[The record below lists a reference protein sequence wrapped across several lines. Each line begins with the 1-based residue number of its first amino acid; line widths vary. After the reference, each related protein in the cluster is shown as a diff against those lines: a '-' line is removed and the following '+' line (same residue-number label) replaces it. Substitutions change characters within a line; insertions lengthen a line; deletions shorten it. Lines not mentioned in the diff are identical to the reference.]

1 MSNHIA
7 YSSRLSNA
15 LLSMALIIAA
25 AYLLQDL
32 LILLSF
38 ALVLSL
44 LLLPASKL
52 MEAKGFPRALAIF
65 IAILLTFAL
74 ISTLLFVAGV
84 QIMEFSSEFPL
95 FAKKAEKW
103 ISSLQSF
110 ISANFNI
117 SRRKQML
124 ELSNELMDLLK
135 NSGVIISTTFSTALH
150 AITAMILVPVFTFF
164 FLFYR
169 DFFESFLQ
177 KVFPK
182 TEAQVLTKV
191 MEKTGSVVQGYLVG
205 LLVVMLIVGV
215 LNSVGFWW
223 IGVEYP
229 VFFGFLTGI
238 LLLIPYIG
246 IWIGALLPIL
256 LSLVTLS
263 PSHALAVV
271 AWVAAAQFIE
281 ANFITPLVV
290 GSKVSMNPMVAMLA
304 LLCGELLW
312 GIPGLILALP
322 LTAVMKV
329 IFDSV
334 PTLEPYGFLLGEA
347 PARTTKSTKET
358 EAP

>member
-1 MSNHIA
+1 MINNTT
-7 YSSRLSNA
+7 YSARLSGS
-15 LLSMALIIAA
+15 LISMALLIAA

-38 ALVLSL
+38 ALVLAL
-44 LLLPASKL
+44 LLLPASKW
-52 MEAKGFPRALAIF
+52 MESKGLPRALAIF
-65 IAILLTFAL
+65 VAIVLTFAL
-74 ISTLLFVAGV
+74 ISSLLFVAGL
-84 QIMEFSSEFPL
+84 QIMEFSSELPL
-95 FAKKAEKW
+95 FAKKSEKW
-103 ISSLQSF
+103 VSSLQSF
-110 ISANFNI
+110 ISSNFNI

-124 ELSNELMDLLK
+124 ELSNELMSLLK

-150 AITAMILVPVFTFF
+150 AITALILVPVFTFF

-169 DFFESFLQ
+169 DFFEQFLQ

-182 TEAQVLTKV
+182 TEGQVLTKV

-215 LNSVGFWW
+215 LNSIGFWW

-229 VFFGFLTGI
+229 VFFGFLTGV

-246 IWIGALLPIL
+246 IWMGALLPIL
-256 LSLVTLS
+256 LSLITLS

-329 IFDSV
+329 IFDSI
-334 PTLEPYGFLLGEA
+334 PSLEPYGFLLGEA
-347 PARTTKSTKET
+347 PERTKET
-358 EAP
+358 KAP

>member
-1 MSNHIA
+1 
-7 YSSRLSNA
+7 
-15 LLSMALIIAA
+15 
-25 AYLLQDL
+25 
-32 LILLSF
+32 
-38 ALVLSL
+38 
-44 LLLPASKL
+44 
-52 MEAKGFPRALAIF
+52 
-65 IAILLTFAL
+65 
-74 ISTLLFVAGV
+74 
-84 QIMEFSSEFPL
+84 
-95 FAKKAEKW
+95 
-103 ISSLQSF
+103 
-110 ISANFNI
+110 
-117 SRRKQML
+117 ML
-124 ELSNELMDLLK
+124 ELSNELMALLK
-135 NSGVIISTTFSTALH
+135 NSGVIIGTTFSTALH
-150 AITAMILVPVFTFF
+150 AITALILVPVFTFF

-182 TEAQVLTKV
+182 TEAEVLTKV
-191 MEKTGSVVQGYLVG
+191 IEKTGSVVQGYLVG

-347 PARTTKSTKET
+347 PSRAKET
-358 EAP
+358 KAP

>member
-1 MSNHIA
+1 MSNNLA
-7 YSSRLSNA
+7 YSARLSST
-15 LLSMALIIAA
+15 LLSMALIIAT

-38 ALVLSL
+38 ALVFSL
-44 LLLPASKL
+44 LLLPASKF
-52 MEAKGFPRALAIF
+52 MEAKGLPRSLAIS
-65 IAILLTFAL
+65 IAILLSFAL
-74 ISTLLFVAGV
+74 ISALLVIAV
-84 QIMEFSSEFPL
+84 TQIMEFSSELPL
-95 FAKKAEKW
+95 FTKKAEKW
-103 ISSLQSF
+103 ISSFQSF

-117 SRRKQML
+117 SRRKQMV
-124 ELSNELMDLLK
+124 EFSNELMALLK

-150 AITAMILVPVFTFF
+150 TITALILVPVFTFF

-182 TEAQVLTKV
+182 TEGEVLTKV
-191 MEKTGSVVQGYLVG
+191 MEKTATVVQSYLVG
-205 LLVVMLIVGV
+205 LLVVMLIVAV
-215 LNSVGFWW
+215 VNSIGFWW

-229 VFFGFLTGI
+229 IFFGFLTGV

-246 IWIGALLPIL
+246 IWMGALLPIL

-271 AWVAAAQFIE
+271 AWVAVAQFIE

-290 GSKVSMNPMVAMLA
+290 GSKVSMNPMIAMLA

-329 IFDSV
+329 IFDSI
-334 PTLEPYGFLLGEA
+334 PSLEPYGFLLGEA
-347 PARTTKSTKET
+347 PERTKVTK
-358 EAP
+358 AP

>member
-1 MSNHIA
+1 
-7 YSSRLSNA
+7 
-15 LLSMALIIAA
+15 MALIIAA

-44 LLLPASKL
+44 LLLPVSKYL
-52 MEAKGFPRALAIF
+52 EVKGLPRSLAIG
-65 IAILLTFAL
+65 IAILLSFTIISVLL
-74 ISTLLFVAGV
+74 IIAVT
-84 QIMEFSSEFPL
+84 QIMEFSSELPL
-95 FAKKAEKW
+95 FTKKAEKW
-103 ISSLQSF
+103 ISNFQSF

-124 ELSNELMDLLK
+124 EFSNELMGLLK
-135 NSGVIISTTFSTALH
+135 NSGVIISTTFSTAIH
-150 AITAMILVPVFTFF
+150 AITALILVPVFTFF

-169 DFFESFLQ
+169 DFFGSFLQ
-177 KVFPK
+177 KVFPQ
-182 TEAQVLTKV
+182 TEGEVLTKV

-215 LNSVGFWW
+215 LNSIGFWW

-229 VFFGFLTGI
+229 LFFGFLTGV

-246 IWIGALLPIL
+246 IWMGALLPIL

-263 PSHALAVV
+263 PSHALAVM

-329 IFDSV
+329 IFDSI
-334 PTLEPYGFLLGEA
+334 PSLEPYGFLLGEA
-347 PARTTKSTKET
+347 PERTTKTK
-358 EAP
+358 AP

>member
-1 MSNHIA
+1 MSNNTS
-7 YSSRLSNA
+7 YSTRLSGS
-15 LLSMALIIAA
+15 LVSMALLIAA

-38 ALVLSL
+38 ALVLAL
-44 LLLPASKL
+44 LLLPASKW
-52 MEAKGFPRALAIF
+52 MESKGLPRALAIF
-65 IAILLTFAL
+65 VAIVLTFAL
-74 ISTLLFVAGV
+74 ISSLLFVAGL
-84 QIMEFSSEFPL
+84 QIMEFSSELPL
-95 FAKKAEKW
+95 FAKKTEKW
-103 ISSLQSF
+103 VSSLQSF
-110 ISANFNI
+110 ISSNFNI

-124 ELSNELMDLLK
+124 ELSNELMALLK
-135 NSGVIISTTFSTALH
+135 NSGVIISTTFSTAVH
-150 AITAMILVPVFTFF
+150 AITALILVPVFTFF

-169 DFFESFLQ
+169 DFFEQFLQ

-182 TEAQVLTKV
+182 TEGQVLTKV

-205 LLVVMLIVGV
+205 LLVVMLIVAV
-215 LNSVGFWW
+215 LNSIGFWW

-229 VFFGFLTGI
+229 VFFGFLTGV

-246 IWIGALLPIL
+246 IWMGALFPIL
-256 LSLVTLS
+256 LSLITLS

-329 IFDSV
+329 IFDSI
-334 PTLEPYGFLLGEA
+334 PSLEPYGFLLGEA
-347 PARTTKSTKET
+347 PERTKET
-358 EAP
+358 KAP

>member
-1 MSNHIA
+1 MSNNTA
-7 YSSRLSNA
+7 YSSRLSSA

-25 AYLLQDL
+25 AYVLQDL

-44 LLLPASKL
+44 LLWPASKF

-74 ISTLLFVAGV
+74 ISSLLFVAGM
-84 QIMEFSSEFPL
+84 QIMEFSSELPL

-124 ELSNELMDLLK
+124 ELSNELMALLK

-150 AITAMILVPVFTFF
+150 AITALILVPVFTFF

-182 TEAQVLTKV
+182 TEGQVLTKV
-191 MEKTGSVVQGYLVG
+191 MEKQ
-205 LLVVMLIVGV
+205 
-215 LNSVGFWW
+215 
-223 IGVEYP
+223 
-229 VFFGFLTGI
+229 
-238 LLLIPYIG
+238 
-246 IWIGALLPIL
+246 AL
-256 LSLVTLS
+256 
-263 PSHALAVV
+263 
-271 AWVAAAQFIE
+271 W
-281 ANFITPLVV
+281 
-290 GSKVSMNPMVAMLA
+290 SKD
-304 LLCGELLW
+304 
-312 GIPGLILALP
+312 I
-322 LTAVMKV
+322 
-329 IFDSV
+329 
-334 PTLEPYGFLLGEA
+334 
-347 PARTTKSTKET
+347 
-358 EAP
+358 

>member
-1 MSNHIA
+1 MSNNLA
-7 YSSRLSNA
+7 YSARLSST
-15 LLSMALIIAA
+15 LLSMALIIAT

-38 ALVLSL
+38 ALVFSL
-44 LLLPASKL
+44 LLLPASKF
-52 MEAKGFPRALAIF
+52 MEAKGLPRSLAIS
-65 IAILLTFAL
+65 IAILLSFAL
-74 ISTLLFVAGV
+74 ISALLVIAV
-84 QIMEFSSEFPL
+84 TQIMEFSSELPL
-95 FAKKAEKW
+95 FTKKAEKW
-103 ISSLQSF
+103 ISSFQSF

-117 SRRKQML
+117 SRRKQMV
-124 ELSNELMDLLK
+124 EFSNELMALLK

-150 AITAMILVPVFTFF
+150 TITALILVPVFTFF

-182 TEAQVLTKV
+182 TEGQVLTKV
-191 MEKTGSVVQGYLVG
+191 MEKTATVVQSYLVG
-205 LLVVMLIVGV
+205 LLVVMLIVAV
-215 LNSVGFWW
+215 VNSIGFWW

-229 VFFGFLTGI
+229 IFFGFLTGV

-246 IWIGALLPIL
+246 IWMGAIWPLL

-271 AWVAAAQFIE
+271 AWVAVAQFIE

-290 GSKVSMNPMVAMLA
+290 GSKVSMNPMIAMLA

-329 IFDSV
+329 IFDSI
-334 PTLEPYGFLLGEA
+334 PSLEPYGFLLGEA
-347 PARTTKSTKET
+347 PERTKVTK
-358 EAP
+358 AP

>member
-1 MSNHIA
+1 MSNNTS
-7 YSSRLSNA
+7 YSTRLSGSLISLA
-15 LLSMALIIAA
+15 LLIAA

-38 ALVLSL
+38 ALVLAL
-44 LLLPASKL
+44 LLLPASKW
-52 MEAKGFPRALAIF
+52 MEFKGLPRALAIF
-65 IAILLTFAL
+65 VAIVLTFAL
-74 ISTLLFVAGV
+74 ISSLLFVAGL
-84 QIMEFSSEFPL
+84 QIMEFSSELPL
-95 FAKKAEKW
+95 FAKKTEKW
-103 ISSLQSF
+103 VSSLQSF
-110 ISANFNI
+110 ISSNFNI

-124 ELSNELMDLLK
+124 ELSNELMALLK

-150 AITAMILVPVFTFF
+150 VITALILVPVFTFF

-169 DFFESFLQ
+169 DFFEQFLQ

-182 TEAQVLTKV
+182 TEGQVLTKV

-205 LLVVMLIVGV
+205 LLVVMLIVAV
-215 LNSVGFWW
+215 LNSIGFWW

-229 VFFGFLTGI
+229 VFFGFLTGV

-246 IWIGALLPIL
+246 IWMGALLPIL
-256 LSLVTLS
+256 LSLITLS

-329 IFDSV
+329 IFDSI
-334 PTLEPYGFLLGEA
+334 PSLEPYGFLLGEA
-347 PARTTKSTKET
+347 PERTKET
-358 EAP
+358 KVH

>member
-1 MSNHIA
+1 MSNNTA
-7 YSSRLSNA
+7 YSARLSGS

-32 LILLSF
+32 LILLCF
-38 ALVLSL
+38 ALVLAL
-44 LLLPASKL
+44 LLLPASNF
-52 MEAKGFPRALAIF
+52 MEAKGLPRSLAIF

-74 ISTLLFVAGV
+74 ISSLLFITGL
-84 QIMEFSSEFPL
+84 QIMEFSSELPL
-95 FAKKAEKW
+95 FAKKTEKW
-103 ISSLQSF
+103 VSSLQSF
-110 ISANFNI
+110 ISSNFNI

-124 ELSNELMDLLK
+124 EISNELMVLLK
-135 NSGVIISTTFSTALH
+135 NSGVIISTTFSTAIH
-150 AITAMILVPVFTFF
+150 VITALILVPVFTFF

-169 DFFESFLQ
+169 DFFESFL
-177 KVFPK
+177 KKIFPK
-182 TEAQVLTKV
+182 TEGQVLTKV

-215 LNSVGFWW
+215 VNSIGFWW

-329 IFDSV
+329 IFDSI
-334 PTLEPYGFLLGEA
+334 PSLEPYGFLLGEA
-347 PARTTKSTKET
+347 PARTKET
-358 EAP
+358 KAP

>member
-1 MSNHIA
+1 MSNNTS
-7 YSSRLSNA
+7 YSTRLSGS
-15 LLSMALIIAA
+15 LVSMALLIAA

-38 ALVLSL
+38 ALVLAL
-44 LLLPASKL
+44 LLLPASKW
-52 MEAKGFPRALAIF
+52 MESKGLPRALAIF
-65 IAILLTFAL
+65 VAIVLTFAL
-74 ISTLLFVAGV
+74 ISSLLFVAGL
-84 QIMEFSSEFPL
+84 QIMEFSSELPL
-95 FAKKAEKW
+95 FAKKTEKW
-103 ISSLQSF
+103 VSSLQSF
-110 ISANFNI
+110 ISSNFNI

-124 ELSNELMDLLK
+124 ELSNELMALLK

-150 AITAMILVPVFTFF
+150 AITALILVPVFTFF

-169 DFFESFLQ
+169 DFFEQFLQ

-182 TEAQVLTKV
+182 TEGQVLTKV

-205 LLVVMLIVGV
+205 LLVVMLIVAV
-215 LNSVGFWW
+215 LNSIGFWW

-229 VFFGFLTGI
+229 VFFGFLTGV

-246 IWIGALLPIL
+246 IWMGALFPIL
-256 LSLVTLS
+256 LSLITLS

-329 IFDSV
+329 IFDSI
-334 PTLEPYGFLLGEA
+334 PSLEPYGFLLGEA
-347 PARTTKSTKET
+347 PERTKET
-358 EAP
+358 KAP

>member
-1 MSNHIA
+1 MSNNTS
-7 YSSRLSNA
+7 YSTRLSGSLISLA
-15 LLSMALIIAA
+15 LLIAA

-38 ALVLSL
+38 ALVLAL
-44 LLLPASKL
+44 LLLPASKW
-52 MEAKGFPRALAIF
+52 MESKGLPRALAIF
-65 IAILLTFAL
+65 VAIVLTFAL
-74 ISTLLFVAGV
+74 ISSLLFVAGL
-84 QIMEFSSEFPL
+84 QIMEFSSELPL
-95 FAKKAEKW
+95 FAKKTEKW
-103 ISSLQSF
+103 VSSLQSF
-110 ISANFNI
+110 ISSNFNI

-124 ELSNELMDLLK
+124 ELSNELMALLK
-135 NSGVIISTTFSTALH
+135 NSGVIISTTFSTAVH
-150 AITAMILVPVFTFF
+150 AITALILVPVFTFF

-169 DFFESFLQ
+169 DFFEQFLQ

-182 TEAQVLTKV
+182 TEGQVLTKV

-205 LLVVMLIVGV
+205 LLVVMLIVAV
-215 LNSVGFWW
+215 LNSIGFWW

-229 VFFGFLTGI
+229 VFFGFLTGV

-246 IWIGALLPIL
+246 IWMGALFPIL
-256 LSLVTLS
+256 LSLITLS

-329 IFDSV
+329 IFDSI
-334 PTLEPYGFLLGEA
+334 PSLEPYGFLLGEA
-347 PARTTKSTKET
+347 PERTKET
-358 EAP
+358 KAP

>member
-1 MSNHIA
+1 
-7 YSSRLSNA
+7 
-15 LLSMALIIAA
+15 
-25 AYLLQDL
+25 
-32 LILLSF
+32 
-38 ALVLSL
+38 
-44 LLLPASKL
+44 
-52 MEAKGFPRALAIF
+52 
-65 IAILLTFAL
+65 
-74 ISTLLFVAGV
+74 
-84 QIMEFSSEFPL
+84 MEFSSELPL
-95 FAKKAEKW
+95 FAKKTEKW
-103 ISSLQSF
+103 VSSLQSF
-110 ISANFNI
+110 ISSNFNI

-124 ELSNELMDLLK
+124 ELSNELMALLK

-150 AITAMILVPVFTFF
+150 AITALILVPVFTFF

-169 DFFESFLQ
+169 DFFEQFLQ

-182 TEAQVLTKV
+182 TEGQVLTKV

-205 LLVVMLIVGV
+205 LLVVMLIVAV

-229 VFFGFLTGI
+229 VFFGFLTGV

-246 IWIGALLPIL
+246 IWMGALLPIL
-256 LSLVTLS
+256 LSLITLS

-329 IFDSV
+329 IFDSI
-334 PTLEPYGFLLGEA
+334 PSLEPYGFLLGEA
-347 PARTTKSTKET
+347 PERSKET
-358 EAP
+358 KAP

>member
-1 MSNHIA
+1 MSNNTS
-7 YSSRLSNA
+7 YSTRLSGS
-15 LLSMALIIAA
+15 LISMALLIAA

-38 ALVLSL
+38 ALVLAL
-44 LLLPASKL
+44 LLLPASKW
-52 MEAKGFPRALAIF
+52 MESKGLPRALANF
-65 IAILLTFAL
+65 VAIVLTFAL
-74 ISTLLFVAGV
+74 ISSLLFVAGL
-84 QIMEFSSEFPL
+84 QIMEFSSELPL
-95 FAKKAEKW
+95 FAKKTEKW
-103 ISSLQSF
+103 VSSLQSF
-110 ISANFNI
+110 ISSNFNI

-124 ELSNELMDLLK
+124 ELSNELMALLK

-150 AITAMILVPVFTFF
+150 VITALILVPVFTFF

-169 DFFESFLQ
+169 DFFEQFLQ

-182 TEAQVLTKV
+182 TEGQVLTKV

-205 LLVVMLIVGV
+205 LLVVMLIVAV
-215 LNSVGFWW
+215 LNSIGFWW

-229 VFFGFLTGI
+229 VFFGFLTGV

-246 IWIGALLPIL
+246 IWMGALLPIL
-256 LSLVTLS
+256 LSLITLS

-329 IFDSV
+329 IFDSI
-334 PTLEPYGFLLGEA
+334 PSLEPYGFLLGEA
-347 PARTTKSTKET
+347 PERTKET
-358 EAP
+358 KVP

>member
-1 MSNHIA
+1 MSNNTS
-7 YSSRLSNA
+7 YSTRLSGSLISLA
-15 LLSMALIIAA
+15 LLIAA

-38 ALVLSL
+38 ALVLAL
-44 LLLPASKL
+44 LLLPASKW
-52 MEAKGFPRALAIF
+52 MESKGLPRALAIF
-65 IAILLTFAL
+65 VAIVLTFAL
-74 ISTLLFVAGV
+74 ISSLLFVAGL
-84 QIMEFSSEFPL
+84 QIMEFSSELPL
-95 FAKKAEKW
+95 FAKKTEKW
-103 ISSLQSF
+103 VSSLQSF
-110 ISANFNI
+110 ISSNFNI

-124 ELSNELMDLLK
+124 ELSNELMALLK

-150 AITAMILVPVFTFF
+150 VITALILVPVFTFF

-169 DFFESFLQ
+169 DFFEQFLQ

-182 TEAQVLTKV
+182 TEGQVLTKV

-205 LLVVMLIVGV
+205 LLVVMLIVAV
-215 LNSVGFWW
+215 LNSIGFWW

-229 VFFGFLTGI
+229 VFFGFLTGV

-246 IWIGALLPIL
+246 IWMGALLPIL
-256 LSLVTLS
+256 LSLITLS

-329 IFDSV
+329 IFDSI
-334 PTLEPYGFLLGEA
+334 PSLEPYGFLLGEA
-347 PARTTKSTKET
+347 PERTKET
-358 EAP
+358 KVP

>member
-1 MSNHIA
+1 
-7 YSSRLSNA
+7 
-15 LLSMALIIAA
+15 
-25 AYLLQDL
+25 
-32 LILLSF
+32 
-38 ALVLSL
+38 
-44 LLLPASKL
+44 
-52 MEAKGFPRALAIF
+52 
-65 IAILLTFAL
+65 
-74 ISTLLFVAGV
+74 
-84 QIMEFSSEFPL
+84 
-95 FAKKAEKW
+95 
-103 ISSLQSF
+103 
-110 ISANFNI
+110 
-117 SRRKQML
+117 ML
-124 ELSNELMDLLK
+124 ELSNELMALLK

-150 AITAMILVPVFTFF
+150 VITALILVPVFTFF

-182 TEAQVLTKV
+182 TEGQVLTKV

-205 LLVVMLIVGV
+205 LIVVMGIVGV

-246 IWIGALLPIL
+246 IWMGALLPIL

-329 IFDSV
+329 IFDSI

-358 EAP
+358 KAP

>member
-1 MSNHIA
+1 MSNNLA
-7 YSSRLSNA
+7 YSARLSST
-15 LLSMALIIAA
+15 LLSMALIVAT
-25 AYLLQDL
+25 AYILQDL

-44 LLLPASKL
+44 LLLPVSKF
-52 MEAKGFPRALAIF
+52 MEGKGLPRSLAIS
-65 IAILLTFAL
+65 IAILLSFAL
-74 ISTLLFVAGV
+74 ISALLVIAV
-84 QIMEFSSEFPL
+84 TQIMEFSSELPL
-95 FAKKAEKW
+95 FTKKAEKW
-103 ISSLQSF
+103 ISSFQTF

-117 SRRKQML
+117 SRRKQMV
-124 ELSNELMDLLK
+124 EFSNELMALLK

-150 AITAMILVPVFTFF
+150 TITVVILVPVFTFF

-182 TEAQVLTKV
+182 TEVEVLTQV
-191 MEKTGSVVQGYLVG
+191 MEKTATVVQSYLVG
-205 LLVVMLIVGV
+205 LLVVMLIVAV
-215 LNSVGFWW
+215 VNSIGFWW

-229 VFFGFLTGI
+229 IFFGFLTGV
-238 LLLIPYIG
+238 LLLVPYIG
-246 IWIGALLPIL
+246 IWMGALLPIL

-271 AWVAAAQFIE
+271 AWVAVVQFIE

-290 GSKVSMNPMVAMLA
+290 GSKVSMNPMIAMLA

-329 IFDSV
+329 IFDSI
-334 PTLEPYGFLLGEA
+334 PSLEPYGFLLGEA
-347 PARTTKSTKET
+347 PERTKVTK
-358 EAP
+358 AP

>member
-1 MSNHIA
+1 MSNNTT
-7 YSSRLSNA
+7 YSSRLSGSLLSIA
-15 LLSMALIIAA
+15 LLIAA

-44 LLLPASKL
+44 LLLPASNWL
-52 MEAKGFPRALAIF
+52 ESKGLPRALSIF
-65 IAILLTFAL
+65 IAILLPF
-74 ISTLLFVAGV
+74 SLLFSLILIAGM
-84 QIMEFSSEFPL
+84 QIMEFSSELPL
-95 FAKKAEKW
+95 FMKKAEKW

-124 ELSNELMDLLK
+124 ELSNELMGLFK

-150 AITAMILVPVFTFF
+150 AITALILVPVFTFF

-169 DFFESFLQ
+169 DFFEQFLQ

-182 TEAQVLTKV
+182 TEGQVLTKV

-215 LNSVGFWW
+215 LNSIGFWW

-229 VFFGFLTGI
+229 IFFGFLTGV

-246 IWIGALLPIL
+246 IWMGALLPIV
-256 LSLVTLS
+256 LSLITLS
-263 PSHALAVV
+263 PSHALAVM

-329 IFDSV
+329 IFDSI
-334 PTLEPYGFLLGEA
+334 PSLEPYGFLLGEA
-347 PARTTKSTKET
+347 PARSKET
-358 EAP
+358 KVP

>member
-1 MSNHIA
+1 
-7 YSSRLSNA
+7 
-15 LLSMALIIAA
+15 
-25 AYLLQDL
+25 
-32 LILLSF
+32 
-38 ALVLSL
+38 
-44 LLLPASKL
+44 
-52 MEAKGFPRALAIF
+52 
-65 IAILLTFAL
+65 
-74 ISTLLFVAGV
+74 
-84 QIMEFSSEFPL
+84 MEFSSELPL

-103 ISSLQSF
+103 VSSLQSF
-110 ISANFNI
+110 ISSNFNI

-124 ELSNELMDLLK
+124 ELSNELMALLK
-135 NSGVIISTTFSTALH
+135 NSGVIIGTTFSTAIH

-169 DFFESFLQ
+169 DFFESFL
-177 KVFPK
+177 KKIFPK
-182 TEAQVLTKV
+182 TEGQVLTKV
-191 MEKTGSVVQGYLVG
+191 IEKTGSVVQGYLVG

-215 LNSVGFWW
+215 VNSIGFWW
-223 IGVEYP
+223 IGVDYP
-229 VFFGFLTGI
+229 AFFGFLTGI

-329 IFDSV
+329 IFDSI
-334 PTLEPYGFLLGEA
+334 PSLEPYGFLLGEA
-347 PARTTKSTKET
+347 PARTKET
-358 EAP
+358 KAP

>member
-1 MSNHIA
+1 MSNNTS
-7 YSSRLSNA
+7 YSTRLSGSLISLA
-15 LLSMALIIAA
+15 LLIAA

-38 ALVLSL
+38 ALVLAL
-44 LLLPASKL
+44 LLLPASKW
-52 MEAKGFPRALAIF
+52 MESKGLPRALAIF
-65 IAILLTFAL
+65 VAIVLTFAL
-74 ISTLLFVAGV
+74 ISSLLFVAGL
-84 QIMEFSSEFPL
+84 QIMEFSSELPL
-95 FAKKAEKW
+95 FAKKTEKW
-103 ISSLQSF
+103 VSSLQSF
-110 ISANFNI
+110 ISSNFNI

-124 ELSNELMDLLK
+124 ELSNELMALLK

-150 AITAMILVPVFTFF
+150 VITALILVPVFTFF

-169 DFFESFLQ
+169 DFFEQFLQ

-182 TEAQVLTKV
+182 TEGQVLTKV

-215 LNSVGFWW
+215 LNSIGFWW

-229 VFFGFLTGI
+229 VFFGFLTGV

-246 IWIGALLPIL
+246 IWMGALFPIL
-256 LSLVTLS
+256 LSLITLS

-329 IFDSV
+329 IFDSI
-334 PTLEPYGFLLGEA
+334 PSLEPYGFLLGEA
-347 PARTTKSTKET
+347 PERTKET
-358 EAP
+358 KVP

>member
-1 MSNHIA
+1 MSNNTS
-7 YSSRLSNA
+7 YSTRLSGSLISLA
-15 LLSMALIIAA
+15 LLIAA

-38 ALVLSL
+38 ALVLAL
-44 LLLPASKL
+44 LLLPASKW
-52 MEAKGFPRALAIF
+52 MESKGLPRALAIF
-65 IAILLTFAL
+65 VAIVLTFAL
-74 ISTLLFVAGV
+74 ISSLLFVAGL
-84 QIMEFSSEFPL
+84 QIMEFSSELPL
-95 FAKKAEKW
+95 FAKKTEKW
-103 ISSLQSF
+103 VSSLQSF
-110 ISANFNI
+110 ISSNFNI

-124 ELSNELMDLLK
+124 ELSNELMALLK

-150 AITAMILVPVFTFF
+150 VITALILVPVFTFF

-169 DFFESFLQ
+169 DFFEQFLQ

-182 TEAQVLTKV
+182 TEGQVLTKV

-215 LNSVGFWW
+215 LNSIGFWW

-229 VFFGFLTGI
+229 VFFGFLTGV

-246 IWIGALLPIL
+246 IWMGALLPIL
-256 LSLVTLS
+256 LSLITLS

-329 IFDSV
+329 IFDSI
-334 PTLEPYGFLLGEA
+334 PSLEPYGFLLGEA
-347 PARTTKSTKET
+347 PERTKET
-358 EAP
+358 KVP

>member
-1 MSNHIA
+1 MSNNTS
-7 YSSRLSNA
+7 YSTRLSGSLISLA
-15 LLSMALIIAA
+15 LLIAA

-38 ALVLSL
+38 ALVLAL
-44 LLLPASKL
+44 LLLPASKW
-52 MEAKGFPRALAIF
+52 MESKGLPRALAIF
-65 IAILLTFAL
+65 VAIVLTFAL
-74 ISTLLFVAGV
+74 ISSLLFVAGL
-84 QIMEFSSEFPL
+84 QIMEFSSELPL
-95 FAKKAEKW
+95 FAKKTEKW
-103 ISSLQSF
+103 VSSLQSF
-110 ISANFNI
+110 ISSNFNI

-124 ELSNELMDLLK
+124 ELSNELMALLK

-150 AITAMILVPVFTFF
+150 VITALILVPVFTFF

-169 DFFESFLQ
+169 DFFEQFLQ

-182 TEAQVLTKV
+182 TEGQVLTKV
-191 MEKTGSVVQGYLVG
+191 MEKTGFVVQGYLVG
-205 LLVVMLIVGV
+205 LLVVMLIVAV
-215 LNSVGFWW
+215 LNSIGFWW

-229 VFFGFLTGI
+229 VFFGFLTGV

-246 IWIGALLPIL
+246 IWMGALLPIL
-256 LSLVTLS
+256 LSLITLS

-329 IFDSV
+329 IFDSI
-334 PTLEPYGFLLGEA
+334 PSLEPYGFLLGEA
-347 PARTTKSTKET
+347 PERTKET
-358 EAP
+358 KVP

>member
-1 MSNHIA
+1 MSNNLA
-7 YSSRLSNA
+7 YSARLSST
-15 LLSMALIIAA
+15 LLSMALIIAT

-38 ALVLSL
+38 ALVFSL
-44 LLLPASKL
+44 LLLPASKF
-52 MEAKGFPRALAIF
+52 MEAKGLPRSLAIS
-65 IAILLTFAL
+65 IAILLSFAL
-74 ISTLLFVAGV
+74 ISALLVIAV
-84 QIMEFSSEFPL
+84 TQIMEFSSELPL
-95 FAKKAEKW
+95 FTKKAEKW
-103 ISSLQSF
+103 ISSFQSF

-117 SRRKQML
+117 SRRKQMV
-124 ELSNELMDLLK
+124 EFSNELMALLK

-150 AITAMILVPVFTFF
+150 TITALILVPVFTFF

-182 TEAQVLTKV
+182 TEGEVLTKV
-191 MEKTGSVVQGYLVG
+191 MEKTATVVQSYLVG
-205 LLVVMLIVGV
+205 LLVVMLIVAV
-215 LNSVGFWW
+215 VNSIGFWW

-229 VFFGFLTGI
+229 IFFGFLTGV

-246 IWIGALLPIL
+246 IWMGALWPIL

-271 AWVAAAQFIE
+271 AWVAVAQFIE

-290 GSKVSMNPMVAMLA
+290 GSKVSMNPMIAMLA

-329 IFDSV
+329 IFDSI
-334 PTLEPYGFLLGEA
+334 PSLEPYGFLLGEA
-347 PARTTKSTKET
+347 PERTKVTK
-358 EAP
+358 AP

>member
-1 MSNHIA
+1 M
-7 YSSRLSNA
+7 
-15 LLSMALIIAA
+15 
-25 AYLLQDL
+25 
-32 LILLSF
+32 
-38 ALVLSL
+38 V
-44 LLLPASKL
+44 
-52 MEAKGFPRALAIF
+52 
-65 IAILLTFAL
+65 
-74 ISTLLFVAGV
+74 
-84 QIMEFSSEFPL
+84 EF
-95 FAKKAEKW
+95 
-103 ISSLQSF
+103 
-110 ISANFNI
+110 
-117 SRRKQML
+117 
-124 ELSNELMDLLK
+124 SNELMALLK

-150 AITAMILVPVFTFF
+150 TITALILVPVFTFF

-182 TEAQVLTKV
+182 TEGEVLTKV
-191 MEKTGSVVQGYLVG
+191 MEKTGSVVQSYLVG
-205 LLVVMLIVGV
+205 LLVVMLIVAV
-215 LNSVGFWW
+215 VNSIGFWW

-229 VFFGFLTGI
+229 LFFGFLTGI

-246 IWIGALLPIL
+246 IWMGAILPIL

-329 IFDSV
+329 IFDSI
-334 PTLEPYGFLLGEA
+334 PSLEPYGFLLGEA
-347 PARTTKSTKET
+347 PERVKTTKTK
-358 EAP
+358 AP

>member
-1 MSNHIA
+1 MSNNP
-7 YSSRLSNA
+7 SESPRLSGSLISLA
-15 LLSMALIIAA
+15 LLIAA

-38 ALVLSL
+38 ALVLAL
-44 LLLPASKL
+44 LLLPASKW
-52 MEAKGFPRALAIF
+52 MESKGLPRALAIF
-65 IAILLTFAL
+65 VAIVLTFAL
-74 ISTLLFVAGV
+74 ISSLLFVAGL
-84 QIMEFSSEFPL
+84 QIMEFSSELPL
-95 FAKKAEKW
+95 FAKKTEKW
-103 ISSLQSF
+103 VSSLQSF
-110 ISANFNI
+110 ISSNFNI

-124 ELSNELMDLLK
+124 ELSNELMALLK

-150 AITAMILVPVFTFF
+150 AITALILVPVFTFF

-169 DFFESFLQ
+169 DFFEQFLQ

-182 TEAQVLTKV
+182 TEGQVLTKV

-215 LNSVGFWW
+215 LNSIGFWW

-229 VFFGFLTGI
+229 VFFGFLTGV

-246 IWIGALLPIL
+246 IWMGALLPIL
-256 LSLVTLS
+256 LSLITLS

-271 AWVAAAQFIE
+271 AWVAAVQFIE

-329 IFDSV
+329 IFDSI
-334 PTLEPYGFLLGEA
+334 PSLEPYGFLLGEA
-347 PARTTKSTKET
+347 PERTKET
-358 EAP
+358 KVP

>member
-1 MSNHIA
+1 MSNNTS
-7 YSSRLSNA
+7 YSTRLSGSLISLA
-15 LLSMALIIAA
+15 LLIAA

-38 ALVLSL
+38 ALVLAL
-44 LLLPASKL
+44 LLLPASKW
-52 MEAKGFPRALAIF
+52 MESKGLPRALAIF
-65 IAILLTFAL
+65 VAIVLTFAL
-74 ISTLLFVAGV
+74 ISSLLFVAGL
-84 QIMEFSSEFPL
+84 QIMEFSSELPL
-95 FAKKAEKW
+95 FAKKTEKW
-103 ISSLQSF
+103 VSSLQSF
-110 ISANFNI
+110 ISSNFNI

-124 ELSNELMDLLK
+124 ELSNELMALLK

-150 AITAMILVPVFTFF
+150 VITALILVPVFTFF

-169 DFFESFLQ
+169 DFFEQFLQ
-177 KVFPK
+177 KLFPK
-182 TEAQVLTKV
+182 TEGQVLTKV

-215 LNSVGFWW
+215 LNSIGFWW
-223 IGVEYP
+223 IGVEYQ
-229 VFFGFLTGI
+229 VFFGFLTGV

-246 IWIGALLPIL
+246 IWMGALLPIL
-256 LSLVTLS
+256 LSLITLS

-329 IFDSV
+329 IFDSI
-334 PTLEPYGFLLGEA
+334 PSLEPYGFLLGEA
-347 PARTTKSTKET
+347 PERTKET
-358 EAP
+358 KVP

>member
-1 MSNHIA
+1 MSNNTS
-7 YSSRLSNA
+7 YSTRLSGS
-15 LLSMALIIAA
+15 LVSMALLIAA

-38 ALVLSL
+38 ALVLAL
-44 LLLPASKL
+44 LLLPASKW
-52 MEAKGFPRALAIF
+52 MEFKGLPRALAIF
-65 IAILLTFAL
+65 VAIVLTFAL
-74 ISTLLFVAGV
+74 ISSLLFVAGL
-84 QIMEFSSEFPL
+84 QIMEFSSELPL
-95 FAKKAEKW
+95 FAKKTEKW
-103 ISSLQSF
+103 VSSLQSF
-110 ISANFNI
+110 ISSNFNI

-124 ELSNELMDLLK
+124 ELSNELMALLK
-135 NSGVIISTTFSTALH
+135 NSGVIISTTFSTAVH
-150 AITAMILVPVFTFF
+150 AITALILVPVFTFF

-169 DFFESFLQ
+169 DFFEQFLQ

-182 TEAQVLTKV
+182 TEGQVLTKV

-205 LLVVMLIVGV
+205 LLVVMLIVAV
-215 LNSVGFWW
+215 LNSIGFWW

-229 VFFGFLTGI
+229 VFFGFLTGV

-246 IWIGALLPIL
+246 IWMGALFPIL
-256 LSLVTLS
+256 LSLITLS

-329 IFDSV
+329 IFDSI
-334 PTLEPYGFLLGEA
+334 PSLEPYGFLLGEA
-347 PARTTKSTKET
+347 PERTKET
-358 EAP
+358 KAP

>member
-1 MSNHIA
+1 MSNNTA
-7 YSSRLSNA
+7 YSARLSGT
-15 LLSMALIIAA
+15 LLSIALIIAA

-38 ALVLSL
+38 ALVLAL
-44 LLLPASKL
+44 LLLPASKF
-52 MEAKGFPRALAIF
+52 METKGFPRAIAIF

-74 ISTLLFVAGV
+74 ISSLLFVAGL
-84 QIMEFSSEFPL
+84 QIMEFSSELPL
-95 FAKKAEKW
+95 FVKKAEKW
-103 ISSLQSF
+103 ISSFQSF

-124 ELSNELMDLLK
+124 ELSNELTALLK

-169 DFFESFLQ
+169 DFFERFLQ

-182 TEAQVLTKV
+182 TEGQVLTNV
-191 MEKTGSVVQGYLVG
+191 IEKTGSVVQGYLVG
-205 LLVVMLIVGV
+205 LIVVMLIVGV
-215 LNSVGFWW
+215 GNSIGFWW

-229 VFFGFLTGI
+229 VFFGFLTGV

-256 LSLVTLS
+256 LSLITLS

-329 IFDSV
+329 IFDSI
-334 PTLEPYGFLLGEA
+334 PSLEPYGFILGEA
-347 PARTTKSTKET
+347 PARTTETK
-358 EAP
+358 AP

>member
-1 MSNHIA
+1 
-7 YSSRLSNA
+7 
-15 LLSMALIIAA
+15 
-25 AYLLQDL
+25 
-32 LILLSF
+32 
-38 ALVLSL
+38 
-44 LLLPASKL
+44 
-52 MEAKGFPRALAIF
+52 
-65 IAILLTFAL
+65 
-74 ISTLLFVAGV
+74 
-84 QIMEFSSEFPL
+84 
-95 FAKKAEKW
+95 
-103 ISSLQSF
+103 
-110 ISANFNI
+110 
-117 SRRKQML
+117 ML
-124 ELSNELMDLLK
+124 ELSNELMALLK

-150 AITAMILVPVFTFF
+150 AITALILVPVFTFF

-169 DFFESFLQ
+169 DFFEQFLQ

-182 TEAQVLTKV
+182 TEGEVLTKV

-215 LNSVGFWW
+215 LNSIGFWW

-229 VFFGFLTGI
+229 VFFGFLTGV

-246 IWIGALLPIL
+246 IWMGALLPIL

-329 IFDSV
+329 IFDSI
-334 PTLEPYGFLLGEA
+334 PSLEPYGFLLGEA
-347 PARTTKSTKET
+347 PSRSTKT
-358 EAP
+358 KAP

>member
-1 MSNHIA
+1 
-7 YSSRLSNA
+7 
-15 LLSMALIIAA
+15 
-25 AYLLQDL
+25 
-32 LILLSF
+32 
-38 ALVLSL
+38 
-44 LLLPASKL
+44 
-52 MEAKGFPRALAIF
+52 
-65 IAILLTFAL
+65 
-74 ISTLLFVAGV
+74 
-84 QIMEFSSEFPL
+84 MEFSSEFPL
-95 FAKKAEKW
+95 FAKKTEKW
-103 ISSLQSF
+103 VSSLQSF

-124 ELSNELMDLLK
+124 ELSNELMALLK
-135 NSGVIISTTFSTALH
+135 NSGVIISTTFSTAIH

-169 DFFESFLQ
+169 DFFERFLQ

-182 TEAQVLTKV
+182 TEGQVLTNV

-205 LLVVMLIVGV
+205 LIVVMLIVGV
-215 LNSVGFWW
+215 VNSLGFWW

-329 IFDSV
+329 IFDSI
-334 PTLEPYGFLLGEA
+334 PSLEPYGFLLGEA
-347 PARTTKSTKET
+347 PERTKATK
-358 EAP
+358 AP

>member
-1 MSNHIA
+1 MSNNTS
-7 YSSRLSNA
+7 YSTRLSGSLISLA
-15 LLSMALIIAA
+15 LLIAA

-38 ALVLSL
+38 ALVLAL
-44 LLLPASKL
+44 LLLPASKW
-52 MEAKGFPRALAIF
+52 MESKGLPRALAIF
-65 IAILLTFAL
+65 VAIVLTFAL
-74 ISTLLFVAGV
+74 ISSLLFVAGL
-84 QIMEFSSEFPL
+84 QIMEFSSELPL
-95 FAKKAEKW
+95 FAKKTEKW
-103 ISSLQSF
+103 VSSLQSF
-110 ISANFNI
+110 ISSNFNI

-124 ELSNELMDLLK
+124 ELSNELMALLK

-150 AITAMILVPVFTFF
+150 VITALILVPVFTFF

-169 DFFESFLQ
+169 DFFEQFLQ

-182 TEAQVLTKV
+182 TEGQVLTKV
-191 MEKTGSVVQGYLVG
+191 MEKTGFVVQGYLVG
-205 LLVVMLIVGV
+205 LLVVMLIVAV
-215 LNSVGFWW
+215 LNSIGFWW

-229 VFFGFLTGI
+229 VFFGFLTGV
-238 LLLIPYIG
+238 LLLIPYIA
-246 IWIGALLPIL
+246 IWMGALLPIF
-256 LSLVTLS
+256 LSLITLS

-329 IFDSV
+329 IFDSI
-334 PTLEPYGFLLGEA
+334 PSLEPYGFLLGEA
-347 PARTTKSTKET
+347 PERTKET
-358 EAP
+358 KVP